1 MNFSVHFDEDTL
13 ARLQA
18 AVERAGL
25 TRNRII
31 VLAVQEWLARNEAR
45 DWPEALRA
53 HFVNPAPELEDD
65 TLDVEAWRNALGKGE
80 APRW

>member
-13 ARLQA
+13 SRLQA

-45 DWPEALRA
+45 DWPDALQA